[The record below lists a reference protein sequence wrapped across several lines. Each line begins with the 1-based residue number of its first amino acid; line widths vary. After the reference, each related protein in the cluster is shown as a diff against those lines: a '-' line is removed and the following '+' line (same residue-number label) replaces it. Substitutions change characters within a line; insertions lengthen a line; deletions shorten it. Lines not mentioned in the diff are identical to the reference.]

1 METSDVGVASFSDS
15 MRSDTNPRSPAC
27 NSKDEPGMTKKLPPA
42 NQIESAPRVKLAVA
56 SRWLM
61 TGASHIFWRLAFIR
75 RHKKNRSLS
84 PSSSHRMQI
93 RSSSS
98 CAK

>member
-1 METSDVGVASFSDS
+1 

-27 NSKDEPGMTKKLPPA
+27 NSKDERGMTKKLPPA

-61 TGASHIFWRLAFIR
+61 TGASHAVFLETSVYSEAQE
-75 RHKKNRSLS
+75 K
-84 PSSSHRMQI
+84 
-93 RSSSS
+93 
-98 CAK
+98 